1 MTFNEFV
8 KAYTGKKLDFDNHYG
23 GQCVDLFRF
32 YVHEVLDKPQP
43 KPVVGA
49 ADFWTNYDIDP
60 NLKNNFEKILNTPVN
75 VPKAGDVM
83 IWSKKAGGG
92 FGHVGVFIE
101 GDVNRFKSFD
111 QNWRALNVS
120 EPTEHNYTNVLG
132 WLRPREETMSDLLTY
147 LGVTT
152 DSEAKL
158 KLNEHLG
165 EDNGKCNWG
174 MTGDKGGYLGSERQK
189 NKTLTEQN
197 SVLLAQ
203 NNSHVTE
210 LTAQLAVNAQ
220 LEQDIENLK
229 AYVKQLEEQ
238 LADSEATDPGT
249 DPAGWVKNGL
259 TKEEVVD
266 GTKWITNYKR
276 A

>member
-1 MTFNEFV
+1 MTLNTFISTYN
-8 KAYTGKKLDFDNHYG
+8 GKKLDWDNAYG
-23 GQCVDLFRF
+23 GQCTDLFRF

-83 IWSKKAGGG
+83 IWSKKAGQG

-132 WLRPREETMSDLLTY
+132 WLRPREETMAETIQVEKAVFENL
-147 LGVTT
+147 VTKAT
-152 DSEAKL
+152 KYDEIVKAGYVTKADHD
-158 KLNEHLG
+158 KRVDELN
-165 EDNGKCNWG
+165 
-174 MTGDKGGYLGSERQK
+174 
-189 NKTLTEQN
+189 
-197 SVLLAQ
+197 AQ
-203 NNSHVTE
+203 NNSHINE
-210 LTAQLAVNAQ
+210 ITALQKENAQ
-220 LEQDIENLK
+220 LKQD
-229 AYVKQLEEQ
+229 LEDCESHEP
-238 LADSEATDPGT
+238 DT

-259 TKEEVVD
+259 TKEEVVG

>member
-1 MTFNEFV
+1 MTLDQFITKYN
-8 KAYTGKKLDFDNHYG
+8 GKKVDWDNAYG

-32 YVHEVLDKPQP
+32 YVHEVLNLPQP

-49 ADFWTNYDIDP
+49 ADFFTNYDIDP

-147 LGVTT
+147 LGVTNDT
-152 DSEAKL
+152 EAKTKL
-158 KLNEHLG
+158 KEHLG

-174 MTGDKGGYLGSERQK
+174 MTGDKGGYLGSERKK
-189 NKTLTEQN
+189 NN
-197 SVLLAQ
+197 
-203 NNSHVTE
+203 E
-210 LTAQLAVNAQ
+210 LTAENQSHKTEISALQAENAQ
-220 LEQDIENLK
+220 LKQDLTDCK
-229 AYVKQLEEQ
+229 TQKP
-238 LADSEATDPGT
+238 DTDPV
-249 DPAGWVKNGL
+249 GWVKNGL
-259 TKEEVVD
+259 TVEVLT
-266 GTKWITNYKR
+266 GNTKTITNYKR

>member
-1 MTFNEFV
+1 MTLNTFITKYN
-8 KAYTGKKLDFDNHYG
+8 GKKLDWDNAYG

-75 VPKAGDVM
+75 VPKKGDVM

-92 FGHVGVFIE
+92 FGHVGMFIE

-132 WLRPREETMSDLLTY
+132 WLRPKEGNNMSDLHAY

-152 DSEAKL
+152 DSEAKNKL
-158 KLNEHLG
+158 KEHLG
-165 EDNGKCNWG
+165 EKDAKCNWG
-174 MTGDKGGYLGSERQK
+174 MTGDKGGYLGSERKK
-189 NKTLTEQN
+189 NDQLTDEN
-197 SVLLAQ
+197 L
-203 NNSHVTE
+203 SHETE
-210 LTAQLAVNAQ
+210 ISALQAENAQ
-220 LEQDIENLK
+220 LRQDLI
-229 AYVKQLEEQ
+229 
-238 LADSEATDPGT
+238 DCEASAPEV
-249 DPAGWVKNGL
+249 DPAKWLENGL
-259 TKEEVVD
+259 MIEVTE
-266 GTKWITNYKR
+266 GNKKTTTNYER

>member
-1 MTFNEFV
+1 MTLQQFITKYN
-8 KAYTGKKLDFDNHYG
+8 GKKVDWDNAYG

-32 YVHEVLDKPQP
+32 YVHEVLNLPQP

-49 ADFWTNYDIDP
+49 ADFWTNYDIDQ

-147 LGVTT
+147 LGVAT

-174 MTGDKGGYLGSERQK
+174 MTGDKGGYLGSERAK
-189 NKTLTEQN
+189 NANL
-197 SVLLAQ
+197 
-203 NNSHVTE
+203 
-210 LTAQLAVNAQ
+210 QLEVIKLKDANAGLVAENAQ
-220 LEQDIENLK
+220 LKQD
-229 AYVKQLEEQ
+229 LE
-238 LADSEATDPGT
+238 DSEAQDPGI
-249 DPAGWVKNGL
+249 DPVGWVKNGL
-259 TKEEVVD
+259 TVEVLT
-266 GTKWITNYKR
+266 GNTKTITNYKR